1 MQNLALLPNAI
12 DPHHLLSSFGLL
24 GLLIIIFAECGLL
37 VGFFLPGDTLL
48 FSAGLLT
55 ATGTLDVPFWVLLLL
70 VPIAAIA
77 GNLVGYWIG
86 YKAGPAVFNKP
97 DSRLFRQEYVDRS
110 HDFFERYGARTIVLA
125 RFVPIVRTFA
135 TVMAGASR
143 MRFRTYALYS
153 VIGGVLWGAGVL
165 ALGYYLGHIPFVRN
179 TLEPLIEP
187 ILIAV
192 VRALDGP
199 GRDRAAALPA
209 PARRDELG
217 PAAGR
222 ADRAGRDGR
231 GTSRTPP
238 GRSPVA
244 GTAST
249 DPARGHHDGHD
260 RSAAGRVLAHGH
272 GRRPRARG
280 RAGAG
285 RPGVHPGAGEVGQA
299 LPGAHQ
305 QLHLHPA

>member
-55 ATGTLDVPFWVLLLL
+55 ATGALDVPFWVLLVL

-143 MRFRTYALYS
+143 MRFRTYVLYS

-192 VRALDGP
+192 VVLSMVP
-199 GRDRAAALPA
+199 AAIELLRSRRRRGGMSSA
-209 PARRDELG
+209 PLRDEPIRPDG
-217 PAAGR
+217 TVEDEVRPVSGGR
-222 ADRAGRDGR
+222 HRID
-231 GTSRTPP
+231 
-238 GRSPVA
+238 
-244 GTAST
+244 
-249 DPARGHHDGHD
+249 
-260 RSAAGRVLAHGH
+260 
-272 GRRPRARG
+272 
-280 RAGAG
+280 
-285 RPGVHPGAGEVGQA
+285 
-299 LPGAHQ
+299 
-305 QLHLHPA
+305 

>member
-1 MQNLALLPNAI
+1 MAVSGFL
-12 DPHHLLSSFGLL
+12 DPTHLINTFGLIGIL
-24 GLLIIIFAECGLL
+24 AILFAECGLL

-55 ATGTLDVPFWVLLLL
+55 ATGRLDVPFWVQLLL
-70 VPIAAIA
+70 VPIAAIV

-86 YKAGPAVFNKP
+86 YQAGPAVFNKP

-143 MRFRTYALYS
+143 MRFRTYAIYS

-165 ALGYYLGHIPFVRN
+165 ALGYYLGHIPFVRD

-192 VRALDGP
+192 VLLSMVPAVVELLRSRRRRGGMSSDPLRDEPIGPDGTVHDA
-199 GRDRAAALPA
+199 GTDRARPVS
-209 PARRDELG
+209 G
-217 PAAGR
+217 GR
-222 ADRAGRDGR
+222 HRID
-231 GTSRTPP
+231 
-238 GRSPVA
+238 
-244 GTAST
+244 
-249 DPARGHHDGHD
+249 
-260 RSAAGRVLAHGH
+260 
-272 GRRPRARG
+272 
-280 RAGAG
+280 
-285 RPGVHPGAGEVGQA
+285 
-299 LPGAHQ
+299 
-305 QLHLHPA
+305 